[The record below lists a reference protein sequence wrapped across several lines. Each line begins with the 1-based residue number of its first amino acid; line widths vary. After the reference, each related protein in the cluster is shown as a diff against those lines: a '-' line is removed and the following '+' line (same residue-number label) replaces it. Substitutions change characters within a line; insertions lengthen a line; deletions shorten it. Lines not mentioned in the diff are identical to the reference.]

1 MALSQL
7 ARHGED
13 TARSGRTERPLV
25 ERGARRKAWRR
36 PVAAG
41 KIGVPNGVQRERAAE
56 ASSNTRRSDG
66 SRAEGCWPGKREY
79 GRMTERTPS
88 ARG

>member
-1 MALSQL
+1 MAWGQP
-7 ARHGED
+7 ARHGKG
-13 TARSGRTERPLV
+13 TARTGRTERPLV
-25 ERGARRKAWRR
+25 ERKARLKARQG
-36 PVAAG
+36 PVAAE

-79 GRMTERTPS
+79 GRMTERTPN

>member
-41 KIGVPNGVQRERAAE
+41 KIGVPNGVQRERVAE
-56 ASSNTRRSDG
+56 ESSNTRKGERSKTE
-66 SRAEGCWPGKREY
+66 SHWPRKREY

-88 ARG
+88 AGG